1 VTVST
6 PDALW
11 SSRAVQLLSPAAVSC
26 EQLRSRE
33 RRSPQI
39 DRLNLEVGVGARL
52 LLVGMPDA
60 AARTLLRMLAG
71 LSRPGGGGFR
81 IAGAQGPE
89 ASPSGWARRVA
100 YVGPDPVI
108 YPWMSAAE
116 TLALSAR
123 LLRLEPADAGR
134 RIEDATVKWGLTR
147 NLHRPIRRE
156 GPAHAERLAMAAAL
170 LGDPEVVLL
179 DEALRSVEAEER
191 IRLLRLPGK
200 RRTVVLAS
208 RYPASEAGAVGEV
221 ALIRDGRIAVH
232 SPVTALTERGLPLT
246 HRGIDELARITGN
259 REAVS
264 LRGGREPEGSRR
276 ASA

>member
-11 SSRAVQLLSPAAVSC
+11 SSRSVQLLRPAAVWC
-26 EQLRSRE
+26 EQLRSGE

-39 DRLNLEVGVGARL
+39 DGLNLEVGVGARL

-71 LSRPGGGGFR
+71 LSRPREGSFR
-81 IAGAQGPE
+81 IAGARGPD
-89 ASPSGWARRVA
+89 ASPSGWGRRVA

-116 TLALSAR
+116 ALALSAR
-123 LLRLEPADAGR
+123 LLRLERTDARR
-134 RIEDATVKWGLTR
+134 RIEAATVRWGLTR
-147 NLHRPIRRE
+147 ALNRPIRRE
-156 GPAHAERLAMAAAL
+156 GPAQAERLAMAAAL

-179 DEALRSVEAEER
+179 DEPLRSVEAAER
-191 IRLLRLPGK
+191 IRLLRLPGQ

-208 RYPASEAGAVGEV
+208 RYPASEAGAVSEV
-221 ALIRDGRIAVH
+221 ALIRDGRIALH
-232 SPVTALTERGLPLT
+232 SPVSALTERGLSLT
-246 HRGIDELARITGN
+246 HRGIDKLAGIIGT

-264 LRGGREPEGSRR
+264 LRGEREPERSRR